1 MKGYYAGAAFLLTG
15 FLTLSA
21 CSQDSSAS
29 DDKDQKVTSQKQT
42 DQTDDMKPDEME
54 ETQGTSVSDEDE
66 MNDRSED
73 KEEQATGKQ
82 EGENQLNVEE
92 EKYETAE
99 KAAESIKD
107 YSTVEQTNTDLGH
120 GLKALQEGAAGHEYV
135 SWNEGNW
142 LIRVDFPT
150 DGQYA
155 IDGYDGGLDM
165 AKEVVAYLEDH
176 ALPAPHD
183 RGVITING
191 FKEHPGTEVMWQDGK
206 VVYTID
212 SDDKNPFNAIQ
223 RAVDET

>member
-1 MKGYYAGAAFLLTG
+1 MKGYYLGAAFLLAG
-15 FLTLSA
+15 SLALSA

-29 DDKDQKVTSQKQT
+29 ADEDQKAASQEQT
-42 DQTDDMKPDEME
+42 DQSDDVKSDEME
-54 ETQGTSVSDEDE
+54 EAQGSSVSDKDE
-66 MNDRSED
+66 MDDRSEGKD
-73 KEEQATGKQ
+73 GQASGEQAD
-82 EGENQLNVEE
+82 ENQLNVEE
-92 EKYETAE
+92 EEYETAE
-99 KAAESIKD
+99 KAAVSIKD
-107 YSTVEQTNTDLGH
+107 YSKVEQTNTDLGH

-165 AKEVVAYLEDH
+165 AKKVVAYLEDH

-191 FKEHPGTEVMWQDGK
+191 FKEHPGTEVVWQDGK
-206 VVYTID
+206 IVYTID
-212 SDDKNPFNAIQ
+212 SEDKNPFNAIQ

>member
-1 MKGYYAGAAFLLTG
+1 MKGYYLGPAFLLAG

-21 CSQDSSAS
+21 CSQDSSAT
-29 DDKDQKVTSQKQT
+29 DDGDQRVASQEQT
-42 DQTDDMKPDEME
+42 DQADEME
-54 ETQGTSVSDEDE
+54 ETQGTSVSDKEE
-66 MNDRSED
+66 MNDSSED
-73 KEEQATGKQ
+73 KEEQAAAGQ

-99 KAAESIKD
+99 KAAGSIKD
-107 YSTVEQTNTDLGH
+107 YSTVEQTNTELGH

-176 ALPAPHD
+176 ALPAPRD

>member
-1 MKGYYAGAAFLLTG
+1 MKGYYLGAAFLLAG
-15 FLTLSA
+15 SLTLSA

-29 DDKDQKVTSQKQT
+29 ADEDQKTASQEQT
-42 DQTDDMKPDEME
+42 HQSDNVKSDEME
-54 ETQGTSVSDEDE
+54 EAQGSSVSDKDE
-66 MNDRSED
+66 MDDRSEGKD
-73 KEEQATGKQ
+73 EQASGEQ
-82 EGENQLNVEE
+82 ADENQLNVEE
-92 EKYETAE
+92 EEYETVE
-99 KAAESIKD
+99 KAAVSIKD
-107 YSTVEQTNTDLGH
+107 YSKVEQTNTDLGH

-165 AKEVVAYLEDH
+165 AKKVVAYLEDH

-206 VVYTID
+206 IVYTID